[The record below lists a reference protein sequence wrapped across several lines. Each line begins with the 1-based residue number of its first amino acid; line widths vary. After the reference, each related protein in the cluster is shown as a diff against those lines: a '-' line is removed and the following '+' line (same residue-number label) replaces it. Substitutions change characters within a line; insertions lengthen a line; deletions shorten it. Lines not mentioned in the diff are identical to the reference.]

1 MNLSQKQQPDSKEFF
16 LECHEKYQEFSN
28 TYLVD
33 TSHIE
38 ESTRRWLSDALWN
51 FFIEIKWKFRNL
63 KKLESSSLDFSEIEN
78 IKMEISS
85 NLEVFSDVISSAV
98 NALNKRVWSVLNLWD
113 VWMLSLETS
122 WPVNKV
128 NIYREALQAA

>member
-1 MNLSQKQQPDSKEFF
+1 MNLSQKQELDSKEFF
-16 LECHEKYQEFSN
+16 LECHERYKEFSN
-28 TYLVD
+28 SYLTD

-63 KKLESSSLDFSEIEN
+63 KKLESSGADFSEIEN

-85 NLEVFSDVISSAV
+85 NLEVFSDVISSAI
-98 NALNKRVWSVLNLWD
+98 NALNKRVWDVLNLWD

>member
-1 MNLSQKQQPDSKEFF
+1 MNLSQKQQSDSKEFF

-33 TSHIE
+33 TSYIE